1 MKHLHVISILVLTI
15 SCGGTAQKK
24 AGSSPKNAM
33 KYQAKKV
40 ESFSANDC
48 LQTKVETKDPRAVVA
63 ILNACVA
70 KKDWNKV
77 NDLALYLRS
86 LDERSPW
93 GYYYSSVSSE
103 ANSNM
108 PESMWFIQKALDR
121 DTNNAMFQYQLGR
134 LLLIQGKE
142 ADAFV
147 RFKEVLR
154 FDPDHVEANALVAKI
169 YYNNKVYDQAL
180 KHYEIVLSDEKSN
193 EAIVACYVSA
203 MQLNDYVKSLNYLR
217 KIPRAQMTT
226 EIRLDMAFLYEKTN
240 DIAGAVEVYEDVL
253 KQNKDK
259 NTSFDSRQVSDK
271 IKELRTQLR
280 TIAAAKEEK
289 EISK

>member
-1 MKHLHVISILVLTI
+1 MKHLHVISLLVLTI

-24 AGSSPKNAM
+24 AGVAPKNAM

-40 ESFSANDC
+40 ESFSAADC
-48 LQTKVETKDPRAVVA
+48 PQGKIESKDPRAVVA
-63 ILNACVA
+63 VLNACVA
-70 KKDWNKV
+70 KKDWQKV

-93 GYYYSSVSSE
+93 GYYFSSISSE

-154 FDPDHVEANALVAKI
+154 FDPEHVEANALVAKI

-180 KHYEIVLSDEKSN
+180 KHYEIYLSEEKSS
-193 EAIVACYVSA
+193 EAIMACYLSS
-203 MQLNDYVKSLNYLR
+203 MQLNDYVKSLSYLR
-217 KIPRAQMTT
+217 KIPRSQLTT
-226 EIRLDMAFLYEKTN
+226 ENRLDMAFLYEKTN
-240 DIAGAVEVYEDVL
+240 DLEGAVEIYEDVL

-280 TIAAAKEEK
+280 TIAATKEEK